1 MKALMLAAGVGLRLS
16 PDSDDGHPPKA
27 LLPFDDKTLLHR
39 HVEIL
44 LKFGIEELVLVVG
57 CRANE
62 IADEIDAI
70 GARDFVRTI
79 YNPDYRLGSV
89 VSLWMAREDLR
100 CDKSILLMDAD
111 VLYHP
116 LLIERLAMSNHADCF
131 LIDRDF
137 EPGDEPVKLCLR
149 DGVVIEFRKKIDVIY
164 DVIGEWPGFLRM
176 SPRIAKRVAEA
187 VQSYVSA
194 RRTEEPHEEAI
205 RDIILSEPAATFGV
219 EDITGLPW
227 IEIDFQSDIRRA
239 EKDILPRLREASETT
254 FRARASGGGR
264 PVASPSGARDR
275 SRT

>member
-1 MKALMLAAGVGLRLS
+1 MKALMLAAGEGLRLS
-16 PDSDDGHPPKA
+16 PGSDDGHPPKA

-57 CRANE
+57 YRAND

-79 YNPDYRLGSV
+79 YNPDYRLGSI
-89 VSLWMAREDLR
+89 VSLWMVREDLR
-100 CDKSILLMDAD
+100 CGKSILLMDAD

-116 LLIERLAMSNHADCF
+116 LLIERLVMSNHADCF

-149 DGVVIEFRKKIDVIY
+149 DGVVIEFRKKIDVTY

-187 VQSYVSA
+187 VGSYVGA
-194 RRTEEPHEEAI
+194 GRTEEPHEEAI

-254 FRARASGGGR
+254 LRAPASGGGR
-264 PVASPSGARDR
+264 PAASPRGARDR